1 MTPDRPVVRPADLP
15 ALQRRQLMRLAA
27 WPLAAAGAW
36 WLPRAAGAQTP
47 APAAEWLVTPQEA
60 RAFAADLDTPLLMP
74 RNAGAPAI
82 EVLRP
87 TLSAEP
93 LPSPVPI
100 ELVFRPASGA
110 AIDVASFRVFYGA
123 FKLDVTQRLLKS
135 VAVRPD
141 GLRVDQ
147 AAIPAGSHRLVLQV
161 TDNQGRTGTRE
172 LRFTIA

>member
-1 MTPDRPVVRPADLP
+1 MPAARPCDMP
-15 ALQRRQLMRLAA
+15 ALQRRQLLRLAA

-36 WLPRAAGAQTP
+36 WLPRSAR
-47 APAAEWLVTPQEA
+47 AEPDWLVTPQEA
-60 RAFAADLDTPLLMP
+60 RALAADLDTPLLMP

-87 TLSAEP
+87 TLSTEP

-100 ELVFRPASGA
+100 ELVFRPASGT

-135 VAVRPD
+135 VSVRPD

-161 TDNQGRTGTRE
+161 ADTQGRTGTRE

>member
-1 MTPDRPVVRPADLP
+1 MTPPDTFVAPH
-15 ALQRRQLMRLAA
+15 LQRRQVMRLAA
-27 WPLAAAGAW
+27 WPLAAAGGW
-36 WLPRAAGAQTP
+36 WLPRAARAQ
-47 APAAEWLVTPQEA
+47 APATDWLVTPQEA
-60 RAFAADLDTPLLMP
+60 RALAADLDTPLLMP

-87 TLSAEP
+87 TLSADP
-93 LPSPVPI
+93 LPSPLPI

-147 AAIPAGSHRLVLQV
+147 AAIPAGSHRLVVQV
-161 TDNQGRTGTRE
+161 ADTQGRTGTKE
-172 LRFTIA
+172 LRFSVA

>member
-1 MTPDRPVVRPADLP
+1 MTAPESLVAPR
-15 ALQRRQLMRLAA
+15 LQRRQLMRLAA

-36 WLPRAAGAQTP
+36 WLPRAARAQAA
-47 APAAEWLVTPQEA
+47 APDWLVTPQEA
-60 RAFAADLDTPLLMP
+60 RALAADLDTPLLMP

-87 TLSAEP
+87 TLSADP
-93 LPSPVPI
+93 LPSPLPI

-110 AIDVASFRVFYGA
+110 VIDVASFRVFYGA
-123 FKLDVTQRLLKS
+123 FKIDVTQRLLKS

-147 AAIPAGSHRLVLQV
+147 AAIPAGSHRLVVQV
-161 TDNQGRTGTRE
+161 ADTQGRTGTKE
-172 LRFTIA
+172 LRFSVA